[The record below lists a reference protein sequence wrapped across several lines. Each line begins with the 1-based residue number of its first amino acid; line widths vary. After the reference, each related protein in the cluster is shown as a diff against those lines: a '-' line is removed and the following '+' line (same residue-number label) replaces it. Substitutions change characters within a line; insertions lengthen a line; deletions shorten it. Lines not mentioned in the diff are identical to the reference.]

1 MPRQARLDAP
11 STLPHVMGWG
21 IAAIRLFR
29 AVADGEG
36 VLGRLAH
43 RATERYLRVH
53 AWASLSTHFHP
64 LLRIGAQPLA
74 TSMR

>member
-1 MPRQARLDAP
+1 
-11 STLPHVMGWG
+11 MGRG
-21 IAAIRLFR
+21 IAGIAGIRLFR